1 MNASLALQQAVFTSL
16 SADAALSALIGAGH
30 VHDHVPHAAHF
41 PYVTLGQSAVY
52 DWGTASEQGG
62 EHFVTLHAWSKARGR
77 KEVLE
82 IIEAVIDALEAAPP
96 QPSGHVLVNLMAE
109 RIEVRFDDDLDG
121 YHGLVR
127 YRAVTEP
134 AN

>member
-1 MNASLALQQAVFTSL
+1 MPGDELLQHLPCALIRFDDGGRI
-16 SADAALSALIGAGH
+16 ADAN
-30 VHDHVPHAAHF
+30 PAAREL
-41 PYVTLGQSAVY
+41 LGI
-52 DWGTASEQGG
+52 ASEEGG
-62 EHFVTLHAWSKARGR
+62 EHFLTLHAWSKARGR